1 MRAPQERR
9 SLNDIVDAALKVIDP
24 PAADREEW
32 RAKVAVRI
40 HGLDGLERIFR
51 EHLRTRDIKK
61 NLAAYE
67 KALRAARKASLS
79 LWQIIH
85 QGAFIKQVDEQIAVV
100 ERLKG
105 TRWAKDYGAKDSG
118 AKPFDLD
125 AEAAVQAARDLID
138 KRGIKAA
145 ISAKGAWHRLSQI
158 IYESITGN
166 SNKNVMHYLRHWKP
180 EGPTDE
186 EIEEMIS
193 TTRVRNDA

>member
-1 MRAPQERR
+1 VRAPQERR

-32 RAKVAVRI
+32 RAKVAFHI
-40 HGLDGLERIFR
+40 EYLEGIPR

-67 KALRAARKASLS
+67 KALRAARKVSLS
-79 LWQIIH
+79 LWQIIQ
-85 QGAFIKQVDEQIAVV
+85 QGEFIKQVDKQIAVV
-100 ERLKG
+100 ERYKG
-105 TRWAKDYGAKDSG
+105 TRWVKDDG

-138 KRGIKAA
+138 ERGIKAA

-166 SNKNVMHYLRHWKP
+166 SDKNVMHYLRHWKP

-186 EIEEMIS
+186 EIEEMMS

>member
-1 MRAPQERR
+1 VRAPQERR

-32 RAKVAVRI
+32 RAKVAFHI
-40 HGLDGLERIFR
+40 EYLEGIPR
-51 EHLRTRDIKK
+51 EHLRTRD
-61 NLAAYE
+61 
-67 KALRAARKASLS
+67 
-79 LWQIIH
+79 
-85 QGAFIKQVDEQIAVV
+85 D
-100 ERLKG
+100 
-105 TRWAKDYGAKDSG
+105 G

-138 KRGIKAA
+138 ERGIKAA

-166 SNKNVMHYLRHWKP
+166 SDKNVMHYLRHWKP

-186 EIEEMIS
+186 EIEEMMS
-193 TTRVRNDA
+193 TTRMRNDA